1 MKFFIDSADIEE
13 IRKAKS
19 YGIVDGVTTN
29 PSILAKIGTERDET
43 VKDILAESDWPV
55 SIEVISTDTE
65 GMLKE
70 AYEIAKLGKNA
81 VVKIPMT
88 LEGLAA
94 VKELSAKGVKTN
106 VTLIFSANQALLA
119 AKVGANYVSPFIGRL
134 DDIGEDGMQLVRDIV
149 QIYRNYGFETEVL
162 VASIRSEEHVLQAAL
177 TGAHVS
183 TVPMK
188 VLEELAKHELT
199 DAGLAKFLE
208 DWKNR
213 KK

>member
-29 PSILAKIGTERDET
+29 PSLIAKMGKERDET
-43 VKDILAESDWPV
+43 VKDILSESDWPV

-94 VKELSAKGVKTN
+94 VKDLSAKGVKTN

-134 DDIGEDGMQLVRDIV
+134 DDKGEDGMQLVRDIV

-183 TVPMK
+183 TVPIK

-199 DAGLAKFLE
+199 DAGLEKFLE

>member
-29 PSILAKIGTERDET
+29 PSLIAKMGKERDET
-43 VKDILAESDWPV
+43 VKDILSESDWPV

-94 VKELSAKGVKTN
+94 VKDLSAKGVKTN

-134 DDIGEDGMQLVRDIV
+134 DDKGEDGMQLVRDIV

-183 TVPMK
+183 TVPIK

>member
-29 PSILAKIGTERDET
+29 PSLIAKIGTERDET

-134 DDIGEDGMQLVRDIV
+134 DDKGEDGMQLVRDIV

-162 VASIRSEEHVLQAAL
+162 VASIRSKEHVLQAAL

>member
-29 PSILAKIGTERDET
+29 PSLIAKIGKERDET

-134 DDIGEDGMQLVRDIV
+134 DDKGEDGMQLVRDIV

>member
-29 PSILAKIGTERDET
+29 PSLIAKIGTERDET

-55 SIEVISTDTE
+55 SIEVISTATE

-134 DDIGEDGMQLVRDIV
+134 DDKGEDGMQLVRDIV

-162 VASIRSEEHVLQAAL
+162 VASIRSKEHVLQAAL

>member
-29 PSILAKIGTERDET
+29 PSLLAKMEKGRDET
-43 VKDILAESDWPV
+43 VKDILSESDWPV

-70 AYEIAKLGKNA
+70 AYEIAKLRGNA

-94 VKELSAKGVKTN
+94 TKELSSKGIRTN
-106 VTLIFSANQALLA
+106 VTLVFSANQALLA
-119 AKVGANYVSPFIGRL
+119 AKAGASYVSPFVGRL
-134 DDIGEDGMQLVRDIV
+134 DDRGEDGMQLIRDIV
-149 QIYRNYGFETEVL
+149 QIYQNYGLETEVL

-177 TGAHVS
+177 AGAHVS

-188 VLEELAKHELT
+188 VLENLAKHELT
-199 DAGLAKFLE
+199 DAGLEKFLE